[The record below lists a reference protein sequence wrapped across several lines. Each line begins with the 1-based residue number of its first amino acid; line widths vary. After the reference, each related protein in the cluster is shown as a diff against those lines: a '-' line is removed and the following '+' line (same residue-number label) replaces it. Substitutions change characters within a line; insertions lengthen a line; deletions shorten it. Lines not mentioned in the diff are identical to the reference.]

1 MSVFKNLKRSDVYLS
16 DYDAHKSWKISGSR
30 LVDLGIRLIRAYSGS
45 LPYRDS
51 QQDYLNYAPLT
62 SSLGASYISGSYNNR
77 LYFESLKHTYYEGSQ
92 GDGTFSGSLDL
103 YPQTTLTISRS
114 RKLPEDSYTGEFPPG
129 LVVFSLPVNVIGSGI
144 VQGSFRI
151 KNDGD
156 QLNYIRLQDAP
167 PQENYIDRDYYEDL
181 TIGDVWDYEGCLVF
195 SGFVGTY
202 SKKGGDRYSSP
213 DRIENETVGD
223 IVYSHGQVMF
233 TNTFV
238 QWLYTNWDCKS
249 MQWKST
255 KPVFTENVICSVRSS
270 EFNRTFNP
278 TAEKMGENL
287 TPYISTIGFYDS
299 IGNLLAVAK
308 LSKPI
313 KKASNVDMTFVTK
326 IDLG

>member
-16 DYDAHKSWKISGSR
+16 DYDAHKSWTISGSC

-45 LPYRDS
+45 LPYRNND
-51 QQDYLNYAPLT
+51 QDYLGYAPLT
-62 SSLGASYISGSYNNR
+62 ASMEATYISGKYNSR
-77 LYFESLKHTYYEGSQ
+77 LYYESLKHTYYEGSQ

-114 RKLPEDSYTGEFPPG
+114 RKLPEDSFTDEFPPG
-129 LVVFSLPVNVIGSGI
+129 LILFSLPVNIVGSGI
-144 VQGSFRI
+144 VQNSFRI
-151 KNDGD
+151 MNEKDD
-156 QLNYIRLQDAP
+156 LNYIKKQDAP

-202 SKKGGDRYSSP
+202 SKKGEDKYASP
-213 DRIENETVGD
+213 DRLENEIVGD
-223 IVYSHGQVMF
+223 IIYSHGQIIF
-233 TNTFV
+233 TNTFL
-238 QWLYTNWDCKS
+238 QWLYTNWDCLS

-255 KPVFTENVICSVRSS
+255 KPVFTENIVCNIKSS
-270 EFNRTFNP
+270 EFNNTFNP
-278 TAEKMGENL
+278 TAESAGKDL
-287 TPYISTIGFYDS
+287 VPYISAIGFYDS

-313 KKASNVDMTFVTK
+313 KKASDVDMTFVTK